1 MDEPRIN
8 VPEWT
13 VSELSAALKRTVEDA
28 YGQVRVRGEI
38 SGYRGPHSSGHA
50 YFALKD
56 ETARIDAVVWS
67 RVFARMRIKPEEGL
81 EVVATGRLT
90 TYPGRS
96 TYQIVIETL
105 EPAGLGALMALLE
118 QRKQKFAAEGL
129 FDEARK
135 QLLPYL
141 PAVIGVVTSP
151 TGAVIRDILH
161 RLSDRFPRHV
171 LVWPVRVQGDG
182 AAEEIAAAIRGFN
195 DLDRDAIHHGAIPRP
210 DLLIVARGGGSIEDL
225 WAFNEEI
232 VVRAAAD
239 SMIPLISAVGHETDV
254 TLIDF
259 VADRR
264 APTPTAA
271 AEMAV
276 PVRIELIER
285 IDGLARRSL
294 SSWAR
299 GHDHRRTELRAAA
312 RALPTADMLLALPRQ
327 RLDASADRLPRA
339 LIANAQAHHAAYT
352 RVASRLTPHTLRIP
366 ILRSRERVQGLAG
379 RAGQCMRVH
388 GERRRDRFAA
398 VEARLAAGLRANAE
412 AQGVRIA
419 RSRERIDA
427 LSARAARAAVTLID
441 RRQARLERAGQLL
454 AALSYHGVLARGFAL
469 VRAEE
474 GQPLRAAAAVSP
486 GMRLDIEFA
495 DGHVG
500 ATADGAT
507 ADGAT
512 TDGATTGGA
521 TTGAATAGRARPP
534 VPESPAAE
542 PAKPKLRRGAKPGQG
557 SLF

>member
-8 VPEWT
+8 IPEWT

-56 ETARIDAVVWS
+56 ETARIDAVVWKG
-67 RVFARMRIKPEEGL
+67 VFGRMRIKPEEGL

-195 DLDRDAIHHGAIPRP
+195 DLDQGAINHGAIPRP
-210 DLLIVARGGGSIEDL
+210 DLLIVARGGGTIEDL

-239 SMIPLISAVGHETDV
+239 SLIPLISAVGHETDV

-259 VADRR
+259 VSDRR

-271 AEMAV
+271 AEIAV
-276 PVRIELIER
+276 PVRSELIGR
-285 IDGLARRSL
+285 VDSLARRTL

-299 GHDHRRTELRAAA
+299 GHDHRRTELRAA
-312 RALPTADMLLALPRQ
+312 
-327 RLDASADRLPRA
+327 
-339 LIANAQAHHAAYT
+339 
-352 RVASRLTPHTLRIP
+352 
-366 ILRSRERVQGLAG
+366 
-379 RAGQCMRVH
+379 
-388 GERRRDRFAA
+388 
-398 VEARLAAGLRANAE
+398 
-412 AQGVRIA
+412 
-419 RSRERIDA
+419 
-427 LSARAARAAVTLID
+427 
-441 RRQARLERAGQLL
+441 
-454 AALSYHGVLARGFAL
+454 
-469 VRAEE
+469 
-474 GQPLRAAAAVSP
+474 
-486 GMRLDIEFA
+486 
-495 DGHVG
+495 
-500 ATADGAT
+500 
-507 ADGAT
+507 
-512 TDGATTGGA
+512 
-521 TTGAATAGRARPP
+521 
-534 VPESPAAE
+534 
-542 PAKPKLRRGAKPGQG
+542 
-557 SLF
+557 